1 MKRLFLAAI
10 LLAGLAGPVW
20 AGMSEGAKAY
30 RKGDFARAYREWSV
44 MAEKGHSGAQYLLGT
59 LHEKGKGVKKDK
71 AKALGWYTKAAK
83 KGLASAQYRM
93 GQNYRLGRLVKR
105 DYAQALKWYRMAA
118 KQNYNKALS
127 AIANL
132 HEKGWGV
139 PKDLA
144 KAVHFYGRAGAEG
157 NKFAKKML
165 TVLKRKHPDLA
176 PQVETALKMRKA
188 ADTPTEVR
196 SEEKIFKGIKLV
208 VLFPP
213 PGVKFSTSVVEPS
226 AAFKTLSDALGL
238 IYKKSP
244 ANARIIETLKKAG
257 QITISHDPMVPD
269 KKLDM
274 ATVRVAHFLPIYHP
288 YLRSARFSD
297 DADGTGATDRKLF
310 PVVVSRH
317 GIKWPVAE
325 LAAVLVHEL
334 IGHGQQYLEGRIEA
348 LPRREIECEARLHQE
363 GAHQDFGLDK
373 SAKKMI
379 DFRKSLLGTGVRDG
393 ECSGFKRYL
402 AKHRPDKIKYVEKR
416 DPDIPVLLAQFK
428 HYIKFLETDGVVQR
442 TMAAKVKF
450 REEKSQKIFS
460 QGSSVE
466 IFYRGLAIRDGVGMP
481 PDATKALKFFRRA
494 ADKGSAKAQIY
505 LGMIHEEG
513 RGVAKDQAR
522 AVKYYRTAAERG
534 NAAAQLR
541 MGLSRMNGSGI
552 AKDPERAY
560 FWLTLAESKSKG
572 KLRKLARKFKNNLA
586 ATLASARIAKAQ
598 AAAKSWRP
606 KPGAAP

>member
-118 KQNYNKALS
+118 KQNYNKAPS

-144 KAVHFYGRAGAEG
+144 KAVHFCGRAGAEG

-379 DFRKSLLGTGVRDG
+379 DF
-393 ECSGFKRYL
+393 
-402 AKHRPDKIKYVEKR
+402 
-416 DPDIPVLLAQFK
+416 
-428 HYIKFLETDGVVQR
+428 LETDGVVQR